1 MAHHHP
7 ETHRS
12 GCPCCS
18 PYVWDAYRPRPQG
31 LSRRGFFGAGAAL
44 TAAGLSVLAGSR
56 AGGESLSGSL
66 SALAFAAPAHVS
78 GETRRSRA
86 GAATETVVYRG
97 GTIRT
102 MNEAIPL
109 AEAVAVSGGRI
120 LAAGSEADVAARAGR
135 GAKLVDLEGRTM
147 LPGFIDCHGH
157 ISMTAL
163 LMGFQNLAP
172 SPAGPVRNIEDIK
185 SELRKFRE
193 RTGGGRGG
201 WLLGAMYDDS
211 LLAERRAVTCADLDE
226 VSTEQPI
233 LVYHASLHVAVVNS
247 HALSLLGVGADT
259 PDPQGGVI
267 RRWPGTREPNGILEE
282 GAITLVMPRLPQASP
297 DELLDLLDAVQD
309 RYAAWGITTAQ
320 DGATRRPDYDLLSL
334 AATRDRLKIDVV
346 AYPFFTHIED
356 LANGDV
362 EMRRDYNGFKIGGIK
377 LMLDGSPQA
386 KTAWLTKP
394 YEVVPP
400 GFEQDYR
407 GYRIVD
413 DESAAK
419 MVDDAFA
426 RGWQVYAHCNGDA
439 AADQFIS
446 AIRKATE
453 KHGLSDRRST
463 VIHAQTLR
471 EDQLDLMER
480 LGIMPS
486 FFVTHTFYWGDWHR
500 DSVLGPERA
509 ARISPVRST
518 LERGMRYTLHNDSP
532 VVPSDCRMLLWSAV
546 NRETRS
552 GKVLGENQRVSAL
565 DALRGITIDAAYQH
579 FEDDMKGSIEPGK
592 LADLV
597 ITEEDPAI
605 MDASALR
612 DLTIAETIKRG
623 ETIFRA

>member
-1 MAHHHP
+1 MAHNRP
-7 ETHRS
+7 ETHES

-18 PYVWDAYRPRPQG
+18 PYIWEAYQLRHPG

-44 TAAGLSVLAGSR
+44 TAAGLALIGGRKDAA
-56 AGGESLSGSL
+56 AGGLAA
-66 SALAFAAPAHVS
+66 ALAFTAPAFAA
-78 GETRRSRA
+78 GETRRARLDAA
-86 GAATETVVYRG
+86 GGVTVYRG

-102 MNEAIPL
+102 MNDAAPL
-109 AEAVAVSGGRI
+109 AEAVAVAGGRI
-120 LAAGSEADVAARAGR
+120 MAAGSEADVAARAGR
-135 GAKLVDLEGRTM
+135 DAKLVDLKGCTM

-172 SPAGPVRNIEDIK
+172 EPAGPIRSIEDIK

-201 WLLGAMYDDS
+201 WILGAMYDDS
-211 LLAERRAVTCADLDE
+211 LLAEKRALTRADLDE
-226 VSTEQPI
+226 VSADQPV
-233 LVYHASLHVAVVNS
+233 LAYHASLHVVVVNS
-247 HALSLLGVGADT
+247 AALSLLGISADT
-259 PDPQGGVI
+259 PDPKGGVI

-282 GAITLVMPRLPQASP
+282 GAISLAMPRLPQASRE
-297 DELLDLLDAVQD
+297 ELLDLLDEVQD

-320 DGATRRPDYDLLSL
+320 DGATRRPDFDLLSL
-334 AATRDRLKIDVV
+334 AAERDRLKIDVV

-356 LANGDV
+356 LARGDI
-362 EMRRDYNGFKIGGIK
+362 EMKRDYNGFKIGGIK

-400 GFEQDYR
+400 GFDKDYS

-413 DESAAK
+413 DETAASV
-419 MVDDAFA
+419 VDDAFG

-439 AADQFIS
+439 AADQFIA
-446 AIRKATE
+446 AIDKATK
-453 KHGLSDRRST
+453 KHGAADRRST

-471 EDQLDLMER
+471 EDQLDDMAR
-480 LGIMPS
+480 LGVMPS
-486 FFVTHTFYWGDWHR
+486 YFVTHTFYWGDWHR
-500 DSVLGPERA
+500 DSVLGAERA

-518 LERGMRYTLHNDSP
+518 IDRGMRYTLHNDSP

-546 NRETRS
+546 NRQTRS
-552 GKVLGENQRVSAL
+552 GKVLGEEQRIAAEE
-565 DALRGITIDAAYQH
+565 ALRGITIDAAYQH
-579 FEDDMKGSIEPGK
+579 FEDDIKGSIEAGK

-597 ITEEDPAI
+597 ITEQDPVGI
-605 MDASALR
+605 EPDGLR
-612 DLTIAETIKRG
+612 NLAIAETIKRG
-623 ETIFRA
+623 ETIYRA

>member
-1 MAHHHP
+1 MAHRP

-44 TAAGLSVLAGSR
+44 TAAGLAVLVGNR
-56 AGGESLSGSL
+56 AGAEGLGA
-66 SALAFAAPAHVS
+66 SALAFAAPALMA

-86 GAATETVVYRG
+86 AAAAETTVYRG

-102 MNEAIPL
+102 MNAAMPL
-109 AEAVAVSGGRI
+109 ADAVAVSGGRI

-135 GAKLVDLEGRTM
+135 DAKIVDLKGRTM
-147 LPGFIDCHGH
+147 LPGFVDCHGH
-157 ISMTAL
+157 IAMTAL

-172 SPAGPVRNIEDIK
+172 EPAGPVRSIADIK
-185 SELRKFRE
+185 TELVKYRE
-193 RTGGGRGG
+193 KTGGGRGG

-211 LLAERRAVTCADLDE
+211 LLAEKRAVTCADLDE

-247 HALSLLGVGADT
+247 YALSLLGIGADT

-282 GAITLVMPRLPQASP
+282 GALSLVMPRLPQASL

-334 AATRDRLKIDVV
+334 AAARDRLKIDVV
-346 AYPFFTHIED
+346 AYPFFTHIDD
-356 LANGDV
+356 LAKGDV
-362 EMRRDYNGFKIGGIK
+362 EMKRDYNGFKVSGIK

-400 GFEQDYR
+400 GFEPDYR

-413 DESAAK
+413 DESAAA
-419 MVDDAFA
+419 MVDDAFS

-439 AADQFIS
+439 AADQFIA
-446 AIRKATE
+446 AIEKATE

-471 EDQLDLMER
+471 EDQLDLMQR
-480 LGIMPS
+480 LGVMPS

-509 ARISPVRST
+509 SRISPVRST
-518 LERGMRYTLHNDSP
+518 IARGMRYTLHNDSP

-552 GKVLGENQRVSAL
+552 GKVLGEDQRVSAL

-579 FEDDMKGSIEPGK
+579 FEDDIKGSIEPGK
-592 LADLV
+592 FADLV
-597 ITEEDPAI
+597 IAEEDPET
-605 MDASALR
+605 MKASALR
-612 DLTIAETIKRG
+612 DLTITETVKRG
-623 ETIFRA
+623 ETIFQA

>member
-1 MAHHHP
+1 MPHNRP
-7 ETHRS
+7 ETHES

-18 PYVWDAYRPRPQG
+18 PYIWEAYQLRHPG

-44 TAAGLSVLAGSR
+44 TAAGLALLGGRKDAA
-56 AGGESLSGSL
+56 AGGLAT
-66 SALAFAAPAHVS
+66 ALAFSAPAIANVD
-78 GETRRSRA
+78 TRRARLDAAA
-86 GAATETVVYRG
+86 GVTVYRG

-102 MNEAIPL
+102 IGASAPL

-120 LAAGSEADVAARAGR
+120 VAVGSEADVAARAGR
-135 GAKLVDLEGRTM
+135 DAKLVDLEGRTM

-172 SPAGPVRNIEDIK
+172 EPAGPIRSIEDIK

-201 WLLGAMYDDS
+201 WILGAMYDDS
-211 LLAERRAVTCADLDE
+211 LLAEKRALTRADLDE
-226 VSTEQPI
+226 VSTDQPV
-233 LVYHASLHVAVVNS
+233 LAYHASLHVVVVNS
-247 HALSLLGVGADT
+247 AALSLLGINADT
-259 PDPQGGVI
+259 PDPKGGVI

-282 GAITLVMPRLPQASP
+282 GAITLAMPRLPQASRE
-297 DELLDLLDAVQD
+297 ELLDLLDEVQN

-320 DGATRRPDYDLLSL
+320 DGATRRPDFELLSL
-334 AATRDRLKIDVV
+334 AAERDRLRIDVV

-356 LANGDV
+356 LARGDI
-362 EMRRDYNGFKIGGIK
+362 EMQRDYNGVKVGGIK
-377 LMLDGSPQA
+377 MMLDGSPQA

-400 GFEQDYR
+400 GFDKNYS

-413 DESAAK
+413 DEAAAN

-439 AADQFIS
+439 AADQFIA
-446 AIRKATE
+446 AIDKATK
-453 KHGLSDRRST
+453 KHGAGDRRAT

-471 EDQLDLMER
+471 EDQLDDMAR
-480 LGIMPS
+480 LGVMPS
-486 FFVTHTFYWGDWHR
+486 YFVTHTFYWGDWHR
-500 DSVLGPERA
+500 DSVLGAERA
-509 ARISPVRST
+509 SRISPVRT
-518 LERGMRYTLHNDSP
+518 TIDLGMRYSLHNDSP

-546 NRETRS
+546 NRRTRS
-552 GKVLGENQRVSAL
+552 GRVLGEEQRISAEE
-565 DALRGITIDAAYQH
+565 ALRGITIDAAYQH
-579 FEDDMKGSIEPGK
+579 FEDDIKGSIEAGK

-597 ITEEDPAI
+597 ITEQDPVNI
-605 MDASALR
+605 DADELR
-612 DLTIAETIKRG
+612 NLTIAETIKRG
-623 ETIFRA
+623 ETIYRA